1 MVARRIR
8 SDGRMGKLLEQNL
21 FDHGV
26 STGRS
31 GLISRSFDLHSSAGP
46 STVFYEV

>member
-8 SDGRMGKLLEQNL
+8 SDGRMGKLLEQKL

-26 STGRS
+26 SNRKEWS
-31 GLISRSFDLHSSAGP
+31 DIQEFRPAFFSRAVYSL
-46 STVFYEV
+46 YEV